1 MTIYIE
7 SFLIEN
13 VVINFC
19 LMRLVYI
26 TTKSK
31 TNTFRLIL
39 ASIIGAISSV
49 LCVYFLTSNIIL
61 NTLKLLTAVIMVIIA
76 FNGKFKTFLFNFILL
91 FAYTYALM
99 GAITSLSGSSYVTS
113 FGIVTSSKI
122 SLFAVSIFVIILT
135 YIFEIAFKHIKF
147 KIKSNNLIYPIT
159 LTDNGKKI
167 KIDAYL
173 DTGNLLNVAGEPVI
187 VVDVNEILKLKQIN
201 LIDLYLLNSENVAT
215 KTVCGSNNLKIFK
228 IDSMQIKIGKVIKN
242 YKEQLVAVNLSN
254 TFKNT
259 NYKALLSPLL
269 L

>member
-13 VVINFC
+13 VIINFC

-26 TTKSK
+26 TTKSN
-31 TNTFRLIL
+31 TSTFRLL
-39 ASIIGAISSV
+39 LSSIIGAISSV
-49 LCVYFLTSNIIL
+49 FSVYFLTSNLIL
-61 NTLKLLTAVIMVIIA
+61 NLLKLLTAVIMIITA
-76 FNGKFKTFLFNFILL
+76 FKCKFKTFLFNFILL
-91 FAYTYALM
+91 FAYTYTLV
-99 GAITSLSGSSYVTS
+99 GAITSLSASSYITS
-113 FGIVTSSKI
+113 FGIVTTSKI
-122 SLFAVSIFVIILT
+122 SLFAVSALVTILT
-135 YIFEIAFKHIKF
+135 YIFEIVFKHVKF

-159 LTDNGKKI
+159 LFDNGKKI
-167 KIDAYL
+167 KINAYL

-187 VVDVNEILKLKQIN
+187 VVDVNEILKVKQIN
-201 LIDLYLLNSENVAT
+201 LIDLYLSNSENVAT
-215 KTVCGSNNLKIFK
+215 KTVCGENNLKIFK
-228 IDSMQIKIGKVIKN
+228 IESMQIKIGKVIKN